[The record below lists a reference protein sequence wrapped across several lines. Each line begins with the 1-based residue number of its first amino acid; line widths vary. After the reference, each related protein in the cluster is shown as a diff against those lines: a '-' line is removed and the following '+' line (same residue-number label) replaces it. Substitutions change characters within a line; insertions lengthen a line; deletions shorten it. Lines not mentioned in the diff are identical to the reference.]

1 MGICN
6 RNTCWLFNYFNYSLA
21 IQIEKIDKM
30 GKLNSKIPD
39 GPLSQK
45 WTKYKASV
53 KLVNPANKKKLEII
67 VVGTGLS
74 GAGAASALGELGYS
88 VKNFCYQDSPRRAH
102 SVAAQGGINAAKNY
116 QNDGDSI
123 YRLFYDMIKGG
134 DYRARKAN
142 VYRAAEVSNQVI
154 DHYTALGVPFA
165 RDYGGTLDTR
175 SFGGVQVSR
184 TFYAKGQTGQQCLLG
199 CYSSLNR
206 QIKKGSVVMYPRREM
221 LDLVVIDGKAR
232 GIIARN
238 LVTGDIER
246 HSAHAVVL
254 ATGGYG
260 TIYYMSTLAV
270 NSNASAAWKA
280 HKKGA
285 FFANPSFLQIHPTCV
300 PQLNQ
305 FQSKLT
311 LMSESLRNDGRIWV
325 PKAKG
330 DKRPANSIPE
340 EERDYYLERRYPTFG
355 NLVPRDVASR
365 ATKERCDAGYGVG
378 ETGLSVNLDFRDSIK
393 KQGKKAIEN
402 KYGNLFEMYK
412 TITGIDPY
420 DEPMRIYPAGHYT
433 MGGLWVDYELMTTI
447 PGLYAIG
454 ESNFS
459 DHGANRLGA
468 SSLMQAA
475 GDGYF
480 ILPNTISNY
489 LADEIRVSKITT
501 DRPEFEETEKAAI
514 DRLEKLISIKGKQ
527 TASSFHKRL
536 GTIMWDY
543 CGMTRNEEGL
553 KKALTLISDLKKEF
567 WSDLKVTG
575 TIMELN
581 PELEKAGRVADYLE
595 FASLLVN
602 DALERRESC
611 GAHFREEF
619 QTPDGEAQRND
630 EKFAYVAAWEY
641 AGEGNPHI
649 LHKEELKFEEVEMKV
664 RSYK

>member
-1 MGICN
+1 
-6 RNTCWLFNYFNYSLA
+6 
-21 IQIEKIDKM
+21 M
-30 GKLNSKIPD
+30 GKLISKIPD
-39 GPLSQK
+39 GPLADK

-67 VVGTGLS
+67 VVGSGLS
-74 GAGAASALGELGYS
+74 GAGASSALGELGYS
-88 VKNFCYQDSPRRAH
+88 VKTFCYQDSPRRAH

-116 QNDGDSI
+116 QSDGDSV

-134 DYRARKAN
+134 DFRAREAN
-142 VYRAAEVSNQVI
+142 VYRAAEVSNEVI

-184 TFYAKGQTGQQCLLG
+184 TFYSKGQTGQQCLLG
-199 CYSSLNR
+199 AYSSLNR
-206 QIKKGSVVMYPRREM
+206 QIKKGNVTMFPRREM
-221 LDLVVIDGKAR
+221 LDLVLIDGKAR
-232 GIIARN
+232 GIITRN
-238 LVTGDIER
+238 LITGEIER
-246 HSAHAVVL
+246 HGAHVVVL

-260 TIYYMSTLAV
+260 TIYFLSTLAV

-285 FFANPSFLQIHPTCV
+285 FFANPSFVQIHPTSI
-300 PQLNQ
+300 PQLNE

-325 PKAKG
+325 PAKKG
-330 DKRPANSIPE
+330 DKRAGNEIPE
-340 EERDYYLERRYPTFG
+340 GERDYYLERRYPTFG

-365 ATKERCDAGYGVG
+365 AAKERCDAGYGVG
-378 ETGLSVNLDFRDSIK
+378 ETGLAVNLDFRDAIK

-412 TITGIDPY
+412 NITGINPY
-420 DEPMRIYPAGHYT
+420 EEPMRIYPAGHYT

-447 PGLYAIG
+447 PGLYSIG

-468 SSLMQAA
+468 SSLMQTS

-489 LADEIRVSKITT
+489 LANEINIPKIST
-501 DRPEFEETEKAAI
+501 DKPEFAEAEKTAVERI
-514 DRLEKLISIKGKQ
+514 NKLLSIKGKQ
-527 TASSFHKRL
+527 SAGSFHKRL
-536 GTIMWDY
+536 GKIMWDY
-543 CGMTRNEEGL
+543 CGMIRNEEGL
-553 KKALTLISDLKKEF
+553 KKALQLISDLQEEF
-567 WSDLKVTG
+567 YRDLNIPCPAG
-575 TIMELN
+575 ELN
-581 PELEKAGRVADYLE
+581 MELEKAGRVADYFEL
-595 FASLLVN
+595 AQLLVT
-602 DALERRESC
+602 DALNRKESC
-611 GAHFREEF
+611 GAHFREEY
-619 QTPDGEAQRND
+619 QTPDGEAMRND
-630 EKFAYVAAWEY
+630 EEFAFVAAWEY
-641 AGEGNPHI
+641 AGEGKPHI
-649 LHKEELKFEEVEMKV
+649 LHKEELTFEEVEMKV

>member
-1 MGICN
+1 
-6 RNTCWLFNYFNYSLA
+6 
-21 IQIEKIDKM
+21 M
-30 GKLNSKIPD
+30 GKLNSKIPE
-39 GPLSQK
+39 GPLAQK
-45 WTKYKASV
+45 WTNYKASV

-67 VVGTGLS
+67 VIGTGLAGS
-74 GAGAASALGELGYS
+74 GASSALGELGYN
-88 VKNFCYQDSPRRAH
+88 VKTFCYQDSPRRAH

-116 QNDGDSI
+116 QSDGDSV

-134 DYRARKAN
+134 DFRAREAN
-142 VYRAAEVSNQVI
+142 VYRAAEVSNEVI
-154 DHYTALGVPFA
+154 DHYTAIGVPFA
-165 RDYGGTLDTR
+165 RDYGGTLTTR

-184 TFYAKGQTGQQCLLG
+184 TFYSSGQTGQQCLLG
-199 CYSSLNR
+199 TYSSLNR
-206 QIKKGSVVMYPRREM
+206 KIKQGNVTMYPRREM
-221 LDLVVIDGKAR
+221 LDIVLIDGKAR

-238 LVTGDIER
+238 LITGEIER
-246 HSAHAVVL
+246 HGAHAVVL

-285 FFANPSFLQIHPTCV
+285 LFANPSFVQIHPTCV
-300 PQLNQ
+300 PQLNE
-305 FQSKLT
+305 FQAKLT
-311 LMSESLRNDGRIWV
+311 LMSESLRNDGRVWV

-340 EERDYYLERRYPTFG
+340 EERDYYLERRYPAFG

-365 ATKERCDAGYGVG
+365 AAKERCDAGYGVG
-378 ETGLSVNLDFRDSIK
+378 ETGLAVNLDFKDAIN

-412 TITGIDPY
+412 NITGIDSY
-420 DEPMRIYPAGHYT
+420 TEPMRIYPAGHYT
-433 MGGLWVDYELMTTI
+433 MGGLWVDYELMTTV

-454 ESNFS
+454 EANFS

-468 SSLMQAA
+468 SSLMQTS

-489 LADEIRVSKITT
+489 LSGEIRVPKISTDSPEFAQTEKEVT
-501 DRPEFEETEKAAI
+501 DRLK
-514 DRLEKLISIKGKQ
+514 KLLSIKGKQ
-527 TASSFHKRL
+527 TALSFHKRL
-536 GTIMWDY
+536 GKIMWDY
-543 CGMTRNEEGL
+543 CGMKRDEEGL
-553 KKALTLISDLKKEF
+553 KKALVLIKELKEEF
-567 WSDLKVTG
+567 WNDLIVPG
-575 TIMELN
+575 EYSELN
-581 PELEKAGRVADYLE
+581 QELEKAGRVADYFE
-595 FASLLVN
+595 VTELLVN
-602 DALERRESC
+602 DALNRRESC

-619 QTPDGEAQRND
+619 QTPDGEALRND
-630 EKFAYVAAWEY
+630 EEFAYVAAWEY
-641 AGEGNPHI
+641 AGEGKQHI

>member
-1 MGICN
+1 MN
-6 RNTCWLFNYFNYSLA
+6 
-21 IQIEKIDKM
+21 M

-39 GPLSQK
+39 GPLAQK
-45 WTKYKASV
+45 WTKFKASV
-53 KLVNPANKKKLEII
+53 KLVNPANKKKLDII

-74 GAGAASALGELGYS
+74 GAAAASSLGELGYN
-88 VKNFCYQDSPRRAH
+88 VKNFCYQDTPRRAH

-116 QNDGDSI
+116 QNDGDSV

-134 DYRARKAN
+134 DYRAREAN
-142 VYRAAEVSNQVI
+142 VYRAAEVSNEVI
-154 DHYTALGVPFA
+154 DHFTALGVPFA

-206 QIKKGSVVMYPRREM
+206 QIKKGNVTMFPRREM

-238 LVTGDIER
+238 LLTGEIER

-260 TIYYMSTLAV
+260 TIYYLSTLAV

-285 FFANPSFLQIHPTCV
+285 FFANPSFIQIHPTSV
-300 PQLNQ
+300 PQLNE

-325 PKAKG
+325 PKTKG

-340 EERDYYLERRYPTFG
+340 EERDYFLERRYPTFG

-365 ATKERCDAGYGVG
+365 ATKERCDAGYGIG
-378 ETGLSVNLDFRDSIK
+378 ETGLAVNLDFRDAIN

-402 KYGNLFEMYK
+402 KYGNLFEMYR
-412 TITGIDPY
+412 TITGKDPY
-420 DEPMRIYPAGHYT
+420 EEPMLIYPAGHYT

-480 ILPNTISNY
+480 ILPNTVSNY
-489 LADEIRVSKITT
+489 LADEIHVLRIST
-501 DRPEFEETEKAAI
+501 DKSEFEEAEKAVME
-514 DRLEKLISIKGKQ
+514 RLDKLISIKGNQ
-527 TASSFHKRL
+527 TAASFHKRL
-536 GTIMWDY
+536 GKIMWDH

-553 KKALTLISDLKKEF
+553 KKALKLIIGLKEEF
-567 WSDLKVTG
+567 WKNLIVPG
-575 TIMELN
+575 TINELN
-581 PELEKAGRVADYLE
+581 MELEKAGRVADYFELAE
-595 FASLLVN
+595 LLIN
-602 DALERRESC
+602 DAIERRESC
-611 GAHFREEF
+611 GAHFREEY
-619 QTPDGEAQRND
+619 QTPDGDTLRND
-630 EKFAYVAAWEY
+630 EQYAYVAAWEF
-641 AGEGNPHI
+641 AGEGKPHI
-649 LHKEELKFEEVEMKV
+649 LHKEELKFEEVELKV

>member
-1 MGICN
+1 
-6 RNTCWLFNYFNYSLA
+6 
-21 IQIEKIDKM
+21 M
-30 GKLNSKIPD
+30 GKLISKIPD

-45 WTKYKASV
+45 WTKYKSSV
-53 KLVNPANKKKLEII
+53 RLVNPANKKKLEII

-102 SVAAQGGINAAKNY
+102 SVAAQGGINATKNY
-116 QNDGDSI
+116 QNDGDST

-134 DYRARKAN
+134 DYRSREAN

-238 LVTGDIER
+238 LVTGEIER

-330 DKRPANSIPE
+330 DKRPPNSIPE
-340 EERDYYLERRYPTFG
+340 EERDYYLERRYPAFG

-365 ATKERCDAGYGVG
+365 AAKERCDAGYGVG
-378 ETGLSVNLDFRDSIK
+378 ETGLAVNLDFRDSIK

-420 DEPMRIYPAGHYT
+420 EEPMMIYPAGHYT

-489 LADEIRVSKITT
+489 LADEIRVAKIST
-501 DRPEFEETEKAAI
+501 DRSEFEETEKAATG
-514 DRLEKLISIKGKQ
+514 RLEKLLSINGKQ

-536 GTIMWDY
+536 GKIMWDH

-553 KKALTLISDLKKEF
+553 KKALTLISDLKREF
-567 WSDLKVTG
+567 WSDLIVTG
-575 TIMELN
+575 TIKELN
-581 PELEKAGRVADYLE
+581 PELEKAGRIADYIE
-595 FASLLVN
+595 FASLLVT
-602 DALERRESC
+602 DALERKESC

-619 QTPDGEAQRND
+619 QTADGEAQRND

-641 AGEGNPHI
+641 AGEDNPHI

>member
-1 MGICN
+1 
-6 RNTCWLFNYFNYSLA
+6 
-21 IQIEKIDKM
+21 M
-30 GKLNSKIPD
+30 GKLISKIPE
-39 GPLSQK
+39 GPLAQK
-45 WTKYKASV
+45 WTRYKASV
-53 KLVNPANKKKLEII
+53 KLVNPANKKKFEII
-67 VVGTGLS
+67 VIGTGLS
-74 GAGAASALGELGYS
+74 GASAASSLGELGYS

-116 QNDGDSI
+116 QNDGDSV

-134 DYRARKAN
+134 DYRAREAN

-154 DHYTALGVPFA
+154 DHFTALGVPFA

-206 QIKKGSVVMYPRREM
+206 QIKKGNVKMFPRREM
-221 LDLVVIDGKAR
+221 LDLVVIDGRAR
-232 GIIARN
+232 GIITRN
-238 LVTGDIER
+238 LITGEIER
-246 HSAHAVVL
+246 HGAHAVIL

-260 TIYYMSTLAV
+260 TIYYLSTLAV

-285 FFANPSFLQIHPTCV
+285 FFANPSFVQIHPTSV
-300 PQLNQ
+300 PQLNE

-325 PKAKG
+325 PKARG
-330 DKRPANSIPE
+330 DKRPANDIPE
-340 EERDYYLERRYPTFG
+340 DERDYYLERRYPTFG

-365 ATKERCDAGYGVG
+365 AAKERCDAGYGVG
-378 ETGLSVNLDFRDSIK
+378 ETGLAVNLDFRDAIN

-402 KYGNLFEMYK
+402 KYGNLFDMYK
-412 TITGIDPY
+412 TITGMDPY
-420 DEPMRIYPAGHYT
+420 EEPMRIYPAGHYT

-480 ILPNTISNY
+480 VLPNTISNY
-489 LADEIRVSKITT
+489 LADQISVSKTAT
-501 DRPEFEETEKAAI
+501 DKPEFDDAEKSARERI
-514 DRLEKLISIKGKQ
+514 SKLMSIKGKQ

-536 GTIMWDY
+536 GKIMWDY
-543 CGMTRNEEGL
+543 VGMSRNETGM
-553 KKALTLISDLKKEF
+553 KKALDLVRELKDEF
-567 WSDLKVTG
+567 WKNLNIPG
-575 TIMELN
+575 TDGELN
-581 PELEKAGRVADYLE
+581 MELEKAGRVADYFDL
-595 FASLLVN
+595 AQLLIT
-602 DALERRESC
+602 DALNRKESC
-611 GAHFREEF
+611 GAHFREEY
-619 QTPDGEAQRND
+619 QTPDGEALRND
-630 EKFAYVAAWEY
+630 VEFAYVAAWEY
-641 AGEGNPHI
+641 TGEEKPHI
-649 LHKEELKFEEVEMKV
+649 LHKEDLKFEEVEMKV

>member
-1 MGICN
+1 M
-6 RNTCWLFNYFNYSLA
+6 TT
-21 IQIEKIDKM
+21 
-30 GKLNSKIPD
+30 LNSKIPA
-39 GPLSQK
+39 GPLAQK
-45 WTKYKASV
+45 WTRYKASV
-53 KLVNPANKKKLEII
+53 KLVNPANKKKLDII

-88 VKNFCYQDSPRRAH
+88 VKSFCYQDTPRRAH

-123 YRLFYDMIKGG
+123 FRLFYDMIKGG
-134 DYRARKAN
+134 DYRAREAN
-142 VYRAAEVSNQVI
+142 VYRAAEVSNNVI
-154 DHYTALGVPFA
+154 DHFTALGVPFA

-206 QIKKGSVVMYPRREM
+206 QIKKGTVTMYPRREM
-221 LDLVVIDGKAR
+221 LDLVLIDGKAR
-232 GIIARN
+232 GIITRN
-238 LVTGDIER
+238 LITGEIER

-285 FFANPSFLQIHPTCV
+285 FFANPSFVQIHPTCV
-300 PQLNQ
+300 PQLNE

-311 LMSESLRNDGRIWV
+311 LMSESLRNDGRVWV
-325 PKAKG
+325 PKTKG
-330 DKRPANSIPE
+330 DTRPANSIPE
-340 EERDYYLERRYPTFG
+340 EDRDYFLERRYPTFG

-365 ATKERCDAGYGVG
+365 AAKERCDAGFGVG
-378 ETGLSVNLDFRDSIK
+378 ETGLAVYMDFRDAIK
-393 KQGKKAIEN
+393 KQGKKSIEN

-412 TITGIDPY
+412 TITGSDPY
-420 DEPMRIYPAGHYT
+420 EEPMKIYPAGHYT

-480 ILPNTISNY
+480 VLPNTISNW
-489 LADEIRVSKITT
+489 LADEIRAPGIST
-501 DRPEFEETEKAAI
+501 DKPEFEEAEKAAVE
-514 DRLEKLISIKGKQ
+514 RLNKLISIKGKQ

-536 GTIMWDY
+536 GKIMWDY
-543 CGMTRNEEGL
+543 AGMTRNEEGL
-553 KKALTLISDLKKEF
+553 MKALSLIHELKEEF
-567 WSDLKVTG
+567 WKDLNIPG
-575 TIMELN
+575 TLYEVNMEI
-581 PELEKAGRVADYLE
+581 EKAGRVADYFELAE
-595 FASLLVN
+595 LLVT
-602 DALERRESC
+602 DALNRKESC
-611 GAHFREEF
+611 GAHFREEY

-630 EKFAYVAAWEY
+630 EQFAYVAAWEY
-641 AGEGNPHI
+641 VAEGEPHI